1 MSRWFNT
8 AGPCQEDIHYM
19 LSPTTRLPDL
29 EELIQQR
36 SYFVVH
42 APRQTGKTTA
52 MLALAQQLT
61 ESGRYGAVMVSV
73 EVGSAFNNDPGAAEL
88 AILGAW
94 RNTIENYLPPELHPT
109 AWIYD
114 APGQRINENLRAWS
128 RSIKRPLVLF
138 IDEIDSLQDETL
150 ISVLRQLRDG
160 FPNRPQNFPSSVGLI
175 GLRDVRDYKVASGGS
190 ETVAVEGFPGI
201 SKLLNPKGD
210 RLNTASP
217 FNIKVSS
224 ITLRNFNAS
233 EVEELYQQ
241 HTENTGQ
248 IFTPEATATA
258 FDLTQGQPWLVNA
271 LAKEV
276 VEKMVKDRSISIT
289 REHIL
294 QAKEILIAR
303 QDTHLDSLAE
313 RLREPRIKAII
324 QPMLA
329 GLELGDIPND
339 DIQFVIDLGLCKMH
353 PQGGLTIANP
363 IYREVLPRVLTVTP
377 MASLPMIAPTWL
389 TAEGELNKDALLEA
403 FIKFWR
409 QHGEPLLGSTG
420 YHEIAPHLVL
430 MAFLHRVVNG
440 GGTLEREYAIGS
452 DRMDLCLRYGSTTL
466 GIELK
471 VWREKK
477 RDPQNEGIEQ
487 LESYLARLGL
497 NEGWLLIF
505 DRRKNALPIEERLST
520 QVVTTENQR
529 SITVIRA

>member
-1 MSRWFNT
+1 MSRWFNI
-8 AGPCQEDIHYM
+8 AGPCKADKHYM
-19 LSPTTRLPDL
+19 LPPTSRLPDL
-29 EELIQQR
+29 SMLIEQE

-61 ESGRYGAVMVSV
+61 ATGRYTAVMLSA
-73 EVGSAFNNDPGAAEL
+73 EVGSAFNNDVNAAEL
-88 AILGAW
+88 AILGTW
-94 RNTIENYLPPELHPT
+94 YDTILIRLPDELQPPILNQ
-109 AWIYD
+109 WQKEE
-114 APGQRINENLRAWS
+114 PGRRIRAFLQTWAKAS
-128 RSIKRPLVLF
+128 TKPLVIF
-138 IDEIDSLQDETL
+138 VDEIDSLQNDTL

-160 FPNRPQNFPSSVGLI
+160 FPNRPEYFPSSVGLI
-175 GLRDVRDYKVASGGS
+175 GLRDVRDYKVASGG
-190 ETVAVEGFPGI
+190 T
-201 SKLLNPKGD
+201 D

-224 ITLRNFNAS
+224 ITLRNFNAE
-233 EVEELYQQ
+233 EVTELYQQ
-241 HTENTGQ
+241 HTEYTKQ
-248 IFTPEATATA
+248 IFIPEASATA

-276 VEKMVKDRSISIT
+276 VEKLVKDRSIAIT
-289 REHIL
+289 KEHIL

-303 QDTHLDSLAE
+303 RDTHLDSLAE

-324 QPMLA
+324 EPMLA
-329 GLELGDIPND
+329 GSELGDIPND

-389 TAEGELNKDALLEA
+389 TPEGELNKDALLSA

-477 RDPQNEGIEQ
+477 RDPQQTGIEQ
-487 LESYLARLGL
+487 LESYLARFGL
-497 NEGWLLIF
+497 NEGWLLVF
-505 DRRKNALPIEERLST
+505 DRRKNALSMEERLST
-520 QVVTTENQR
+520 QVVITENQR
-529 SITVIRA
+529 AITVIRA